1 MKYQDKHKIL
11 TKGFS
16 KTLCVAL
23 ALLMSNA
30 VYSAPAKA
38 KTTQAQKITLDFQD
52 IPVRQVL
59 QLLGEYTGTNIA
71 VADSVQGNITLKL
84 TQVPVQQAL
93 EVILQTKNLA
103 KKQNGNVLLIA
114 PYSELLKAENER
126 KQYLQAQQNN
136 SVANGQGNTEK
147 TSATTTPAR
156 VNMHTTFI
164 HLNYAKA
171 EDVAKLIQNAKS
183 QNKTTNNAEQ
193 AKNIDLQTASL
204 LSPQGVVSFDERTNT
219 LILHD
224 SEEKLNQL
232 RYLIAVLD
240 VPVNQ
245 VMVEARIVRAN
256 TNFSKELGV
265 RWGIFGARDNAKL
278 TIGSNSNSLWDLRTE
293 GIQQRPSRLNI
304 DLGVANASAG
314 TFAIGLL
321 GLENL
326 VLDLELSAL
335 QSEGYGEIISTPK
348 VLTLDK
354 QKASISTGQEMPYQV
369 ANNVSGNTVVST
381 AFKDAVLK
389 LDVVP
394 VIMPNNKVQMQL
406 QVTNNS
412 PAGFTS
418 TGGIILN
425 KNELETVVVVNDGET
440 IVLGGVYEHSQQNSQ
455 NKIPVLGDIPKIG
468 SLFRKKI
475 NTNDKRELLIFITPR
490 IVNDTSYRN
499 E

>member
-1 MKYQDKHKIL
+1 
-11 TKGFS
+11 
-16 KTLCVAL
+16 
-23 ALLMSNA
+23 
-30 VYSAPAKA
+30 
-38 KTTQAQKITLDFQD
+38 
-52 IPVRQVL
+52 
-59 QLLGEYTGTNIA
+59 
-71 VADSVQGNITLKL
+71 
-84 TQVPVQQAL
+84 
-93 EVILQTKNLA
+93 
-103 KKQNGNVLLIA
+103 
-114 PYSELLKAENER
+114 
-126 KQYLQAQQNN
+126 
-136 SVANGQGNTEK
+136 
-147 TSATTTPAR
+147 
-156 VNMHTTFI
+156 
-164 HLNYAKA
+164 LNYAKA

-381 AFKDAVLK
+381 ADLTGLRQTSHLHWIQCYHVACATRPGVTTQSGVPLSTGDRLLLPESVPITFGGGDCLFKFSDAYRSLQGSQRARKACLHQRNTVSL
-389 LDVVP
+389 
-394 VIMPNNKVQMQL
+394 ISRPNKWRFRNFP
-406 QVTNNS
+406 TNN
-412 PAGFTS
+412 
-418 TGGIILN
+418 
-425 KNELETVVVVNDGET
+425 
-440 IVLGGVYEHSQQNSQ
+440 
-455 NKIPVLGDIPKIG
+455 
-468 SLFRKKI
+468 
-475 NTNDKRELLIFITPR
+475 
-490 IVNDTSYRN
+490 
-499 E
+499 